1 MHSTLKLR
9 ESDPHDVFAIAP
21 QVVPVTWAD
30 KVLADITRDASSLSS
45 DRQPAAASSAAAG
58 AAAPTVDTT
67 FRATAAGEIDVP
79 SNPPGIR
86 PNDRPSE
93 RRSTGSWA
101 KSAVTVFM
109 FALCSAFAAAGWQH
123 YGNTAKQMIASWVPP
138 FALTSSPPQQT
149 TGLAGHPDI
158 PAVQAAATDQAPPQN
173 APSAEPP
180 EDVAAT
186 ATAPSPETAQ
196 LQSMARDM
204 AAMGQQIEQLKAS
217 IDQLRAGQQAM
228 AVARTSEAKTFG
240 PNLRPKT
247 SSPPL
252 RPAAALV
259 RKPRPV
265 VYSPAQTAAVP
276 PLPPPLPQA
285 VPALASPLPPPQAA
299 TEPDGEPVVR
309 PPMPLR

>member
-21 QVVPVTWAD
+21 QVVPAAWAD
-30 KVLADITRDASSLSS
+30 KVLADITRDARSLSS

-67 FRATAAGEIDVP
+67 FRATAAGEIDLP
-79 SNPPGIR
+79 SNPPGNR
-86 PNDRPSE
+86 PND

-101 KSAVTVFM
+101 KSKVTVFM
-109 FALCSAFAAAGWQH
+109 FALCSALAAAAWQH
-123 YGNTAKQMIASWVPP
+123 YGATAKQMIASWVPP
-138 FALTSSPPQQT
+138 FALTASPPQQT
-149 TGLAGHPDI
+149 TGLAGQTVT
-158 PAVQAAATDQAPPQN
+158 PAVQASATDQAPPQN
-173 APSAEPP
+173 APSAEPL

-186 ATAPSPETAQ
+186 VTAPSPETAQ

-228 AVARTSEAKTFG
+228 AVAKTSEAKTSG

-285 VPALASPLPPPQAA
+285 VPSPASPQPLQPPQAT